1 MGLQIEKFG
10 FTRRGVNLMGGVAF
24 GFVRGEYKSRCRGVC
39 WTRRMKRKA
48 GVEQGQYIIF
58 TSQRRS
64 VSGTGGILP

>member
-1 MGLQIEKFG
+1 MY
-10 FTRRGVNLMGGVAF
+10 GVAF
-24 GFVRGEYKSRCRGVC
+24 GFVRGGYKSRYRGVC

-58 TSQRRS
+58 KTQRRS